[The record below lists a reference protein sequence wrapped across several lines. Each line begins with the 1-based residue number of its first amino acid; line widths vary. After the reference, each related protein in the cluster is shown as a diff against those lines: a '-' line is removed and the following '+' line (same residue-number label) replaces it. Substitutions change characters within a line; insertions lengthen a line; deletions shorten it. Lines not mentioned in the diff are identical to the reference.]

1 MSRGADPDPW
11 RHLAARTPAR
21 IALGR
26 AGPALPTAAVLRFAL
41 AHAQARDTIRNPLD
55 LDRVEHDLQALGLRT
70 LRVASA
76 ASGRDVYL
84 RRPDLGR
91 RLAAPSRT
99 LLEHRDG
106 PACELALV
114 VADGLSS
121 AAVHEQAAP
130 VIAALGPFLVARGF
144 AHAPAVIATQA
155 RVALG
160 DEIGELL
167 GARIVA
173 VLLGERPG
181 LSSPASLGIYVT
193 FAPRIGRS
201 DAERNCI
208 SNIRTGGLAPQ
219 EAARQLAWL
228 IDQALARQLTGIALK
243 DESERVPRLA

>member
-1 MSRGADPDPW
+1 MNRTGPDPW
-11 RHLAARTPAR
+11 HHLAALTPAR

-26 AGPALPTAAVLRFAL
+26 AGPALPTAEVLRFAL
-41 AHAQARDTIRNPLD
+41 AHAQARDAVHAPLD
-55 LDRVEHDLQALGLRT
+55 LDRVEHDLQQLGLPT

-76 ASGRDVYL
+76 ASCRDVYL

-91 RLAAPSRT
+91 RLAASSRAV
-99 LLEHRDG
+99 LERRDG
-106 PACELALV
+106 PACEFALV
-114 VADGLSS
+114 AADGLSA
-121 AAVHEQAAP
+121 AAVHEQAPA
-130 VIAALGPFLVARGF
+130 VVAALHPFLAARGF

-167 GARIVA
+167 GARVVA

-193 FAPRIGRS
+193 FAPRLGRS

-208 SNIRTGGLAPQ
+208 SNIRTGGLAPA

-228 IDQALARQLTGIALK
+228 IDQALARQLSGTALK
-243 DESERVPRLA
+243 DESDRVPRLA